1 MPQIVRAQLALKA
14 VLMALAFLPAALIA
28 ADAVPAKSGSTDEI
42 PTVELTVTPATA
54 PVPALKYR
62 LLTTPA
68 ERTRGNAA
76 LDYYRAVVQN
86 SLIPPDK
93 APSWVKDYGLAEVPL
108 DKFPKEEVAR
118 QMEPYRQVLI
128 AMERAARRD
137 HCEWQVPLEDGFET
151 QLPEFQNIRDPV
163 RLVNTRARLQMAR
176 GELEAALESFK
187 INYEL
192 SQKITECRTI
202 INSLIGVA
210 IVSITRE
217 QLETFVQQ
225 PHAPNLY
232 WALSALPVPLVDFRG
247 AIQMEP
253 YAVENSF
260 PELAELRSRR
270 LTRDE
275 ARRLSNKILAKWLK
289 SGLTMNLPKT
299 LEAAERRFAA
309 SAEANAP
316 EAKQLLIDAGRP
328 KDEVEAMPVEQVI
341 WLASFHRWHAF
352 WEDVIK
358 WIFLP
363 APERRVRLAQVERRL
378 AQFHDAHRDAIFEL
392 TELIAAAPSAL
403 AASDRADRQLALLRI
418 EEAIRLYASAHSGQL
433 PDSLDKIDAV
443 PISKDPMTGTGFL
456 YHLEGDHAVVETP
469 RAPKSVPEN
478 KYQAR
483 RYIIRIRK

>member
-1 MPQIVRAQLALKA
+1 MPHMVRAQLALKA
-14 VLMALAFLPAALIA
+14 LLMALAFLPAALMA
-28 ADAVPAKSGSTDEI
+28 ADAAAGKSGSTDEI
-42 PTVELTVTPATA
+42 PTVELTVAPAAA

-62 LLTTPA
+62 FLTTPA

-86 SLIPPDK
+86 SLIPSDK
-93 APSWVKDYGLAEVPL
+93 APSWVKDYGLAAVPL

-176 GELEAALESFK
+176 GELEAALDSFR

-210 IVSITRE
+210 IVSVTRE

-232 WALSALPVPLVDFRG
+232 WALSELPVPLINFRG
-247 AIQMEP
+247 AILMEP
-253 YAVENSF
+253 YSVENSF
-260 PELAELRSRR
+260 PELAEFRSRR

-275 ARRLSNKILAKWLK
+275 ARHLSSKIVAKWIK
-289 SGLTMNLPKT
+289 SGLTVNLPKT
-299 LEAAERRFAA
+299 LEEAERRFAA
-309 SAEANAP
+309 SAEANYP

-328 KDEVEAMPVEQVI
+328 KDEVEAMPVEQAV
-341 WLASFHRWHAF
+341 WLASFHRWHSF
-352 WEDVIK
+352 WDEMIK
-358 WIFLP
+358 WTFLP
-363 APERRVRLAQVERRL
+363 GPQRLVGLQQVVRRL
-378 AQFHDAHRDAIFEL
+378 ADFHDAHRDAIFEL
-392 TELIAAAPSAL
+392 TELIAAVPQAL

-443 PISKDPMTGTGFL
+443 PIPKDPMTGTSFVYRL
-456 YHLEGDHAVVETP
+456 DGDHAVVETP
-469 RAPKSVPEN
+469 PTPKTVPEN
-478 KYQAR
+478 KFQGR
-483 RYIIRIRK
+483 RYIIHIRK